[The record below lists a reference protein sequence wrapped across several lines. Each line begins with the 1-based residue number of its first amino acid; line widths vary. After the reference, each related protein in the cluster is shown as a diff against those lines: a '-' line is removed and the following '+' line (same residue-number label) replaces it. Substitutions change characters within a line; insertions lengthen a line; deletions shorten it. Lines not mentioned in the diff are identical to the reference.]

1 MARLK
6 FVFLLKRNIGNH
18 ITMDLN
24 YCAVCL
30 TSDDDNNDDD
40 GNEYNDDDADGG
52 GADFLAKQR
61 TLSPTKSH
69 GEYYWSCLGTS
80 TRGGKGF
87 RPVFRV
93 RDWR

>member
-1 MARLK
+1 MAHLK

-18 ITMDLN
+18 ITTDLK

-40 GNEYNDDDADGG
+40 GNEYNDDDDADGG

-61 TLSPTKSH
+61 TLTVPYKITWGVLLILSWYLHQGREGIS
-69 GEYYWSCLGTS
+69 S
-80 TRGGKGF
+80 
-87 RPVFRV
+87 RV
-93 RDWR
+93 